1 MKSRRL
7 HVIPLSRQA
16 KMILLEL
23 QEMYGNKGYALP
35 TLYSGSKTGHM
46 SRATFNKA
54 MKYLLPDHPEP
65 ISGHDFRATA
75 STYLP
80 PSPFSL

>member
-1 MKSRRL
+1 
-7 HVIPLSRQA
+7 
-16 KMILLEL
+16 MILLEL

-46 SRATFNKA
+46 SRATLNKA

>member
-1 MKSRRL
+1 
-7 HVIPLSRQA
+7 
-16 KMILLEL
+16 
-23 QEMYGNKGYALP
+23 
-35 TLYSGSKTGHM
+35 M